1 MMTFTLILFSHFSA
15 RSHGSGASRQLTSPV
30 AARSTL
36 IHRCNDY
43 RVPTPAANTIT
54 ILGVIFTPFVA
65 DVPRC
70 NGERFLEGR
79 MTHAIR
85 FRQTGGPDV
94 LEWEEVAI
102 GKPAPA
108 EVRLRHTAIGL
119 NYIDTYHRTGLYPV
133 PLPSGIGI
141 EAAGIVEA
149 VGANVKD
156 LKPGDRVAYAGGP
169 LGAYAEVRV
178 MPAERLVKLPK
189 TLSDRQA
196 AAVMLKGMTAE
207 YLLRRTYKVR
217 PGDTI
222 LIHAAAGG
230 VGLLMCQWA
239 KALGATVIGTVSS
252 NEKAALAKAHGCRFP
267 IVTTHENFVDRVHE
281 ITRGQR
287 LPVVYDSVGKDTF
300 MGSLD
305 CLVPRGLLVMFGNAS
320 GAVPPFDLGMLS
332 AKGSLFVTRPTLVH
346 YTATR
351 QELQASAKAVF
362 KVVGAGTVKIAIN
375 QTYALHNAAHAH
387 RDLEAR
393 KTTGSTVLVP

>member
-1 MMTFTLILFSHFSA
+1 M
-15 RSHGSGASRQLTSPV
+15 V
-30 AARSTL
+30 
-36 IHRCNDY
+36 
-43 RVPTPAANTIT
+43 
-54 ILGVIFTPFVA
+54 
-65 DVPRC
+65 
-70 NGERFLEGR
+70 
-79 MTHAIR
+79 HAIR
-85 FRQTGGPDV
+85 FRQTGGPEV
-94 LEWEEVAI
+94 LEWEEVAA
-102 GKPAPA
+102 GRPAPG

-133 PLPSGIGI
+133 PLPSGMGI
-141 EAAGIVEA
+141 EAAGVVEA
-149 VGANVKD
+149 VGAKVKD

-189 TLSDRQA
+189 TISDRQA

-252 NEKAALAKAHGCRFP
+252 NAKAALARTHGCRFP
-267 IVTTHENFVDRVHE
+267 IVTTQESFVDRVHQ
-281 ITRGQR
+281 ITRGKR
-287 LPVVYDSVGKDTF
+287 LPVVYDSVGKDTV

-305 CLVPRGLLVMFGNAS
+305 CLAPRGLLVMFGNAS
-320 GAVPPFDLGMLS
+320 GAVPPFDLGLLA

-362 KVVGAGTVKIAIN
+362 KVIGAGTVKIAIN
-375 QTYALHNAAHAH
+375 QTYALRNAAQAH

-393 KTTGSTVLVP
+393 KTTGSTVLLP